1 MPVLKAD
8 GSIRLCGDYK
18 VTVNPVMK
26 VHQFPVP
33 TPEDLFATLAGGTAF
48 TKLDLS
54 QAYQQVVLDPASRKY
69 VTINTHKGLYQ
80 YNRLPFGVAS
90 APALFQ
96 EIMEKILQGLPR
108 VVVYIDD
115 LLITGQDE
123 QEHLQVLEQVLQRL
137 EEYGLRLKLEKC
149 RFMQP
154 SIDYLGYR
162 IDKQGLH
169 AMPEKVGAIL
179 EAPPPKTVHELR
191 AFLGLVNYYGK
202 FVRNLATLLHPLN
215 QLLCQGASWEW
226 TRECKMAFEELKS
239 KMASTE
245 VLAHYDTA
253 VPLKL
258 DCDASAYGV
267 GAVLS
272 HLYED
277 GSERP
282 IAYASRTLSSAE
294 RNYAQIEKEG
304 LALIFGVKK
313 FHKFLYGR
321 HFTLVTDHKPLM
333 AIMGSKRGLPALAA
347 ARLQRW
353 AILLMG
359 YQYDLA
365 FWPTGQHS
373 NADALSRL
381 PQGNV
386 AVGEGEE
393 LGATVFNVQQLETLP
408 VRAQHIREA
417 TRADPTLSQVCRYTM
432 SGWPSDVPEDLKPY
446 YRRHCEMGVEVGCL
460 FWGPRVVIPKQYRA
474 KVLTELHSSHPGIV
488 RMKGLARMHVWWPGI
503 DSDIEQ
509 TVHNCPDCQSVR
521 NQPAT
526 VTLHPWPQATRAW
539 ERIHV
544 DYAGP
549 FIKGPA

>member
-1 MPVLKAD
+1 MAELRRLADRCEFGAYLQEALRDRLVCGLRSEAIQRRLLTEEKLTLEKAYGTAHGMEEAQRQANELQTSANVTADRNLQYVGRGQTPPVVEPAKTANPPCY
-8 GSIRLCGDYK
+8 RCGKIGHSPDSCFYK
-18 VTVNPVMK
+18 RQKCRACKRYGHIAKMCR
-26 VHQFPVP
+26 
-33 TPEDLFATLAGGTAF
+33 ATL
-48 TKLDLS
+48 
-54 QAYQQVVLDPASRKY
+54 SRHKAHFVEQGDR
-69 VTINTHKGLYQ
+69 VTPDQ
-80 YNRLPFGVAS
+80 
-90 APALFQ
+90 
-96 EIMEKILQGLPR
+96 
-108 VVVYIDD
+108 
-115 LLITGQDE
+115 
-123 QEHLQVLEQVLQRL
+123 
-137 EEYGLRLKLEKC
+137 
-149 RFMQP
+149 
-154 SIDYLGYR
+154 
-162 IDKQGLH
+162 
-169 AMPEKVGAIL
+169 EKVGAIL

-503 DSDIEQ
+503 DSD
-509 TVHNCPDCQSVR
+509 
-521 NQPAT
+521 
-526 VTLHPWPQATRAW
+526 LHAYIPCANILALR
-539 ERIHV
+539 V
-544 DYAGP
+544 
-549 FIKGPA
+549 